1 MAAVHFLTLLKR
13 GQLADPLHTELRGGK
28 PQRLRPP
35 RGQVA
40 GVLQRLQ
47 RELELAVAGAGAQVS
62 VRPLLRLGASDLWRP
77 QLGLFPVREARTLD
91 RSGATVEAA
100 RAVLVVELGEGA
112 AEAERLAGFAAGGVS
127 ELWSLC
133 LCQGWTVRYRSPWAG
148 KFQSR
153 TLWYPG
159 EAVPVAGLAGVQVE
173 ALEEDYRPAA
183 LLAGGPDCRGRR

>member
-13 GQLADPLHTELRGGK
+13 GQLADPLHAELRGGR
-28 PQRLRPP
+28 PRRLRPP
-35 RGQVA
+35 SGQLA
-40 GVLQRLQ
+40 GVLQRLR
-47 RELELAVAGAGAQVS
+47 RELELAVVGAGAQVI
-62 VRPLLRLGASDLWRP
+62 VRPLVRLGASDLWRP
-77 QLGLFPVREARTLD
+77 QLGLLPVREAGALH
-91 RSGATVEAA
+91 RSGGTVEAA
-100 RAVLVVELGEGA
+100 RVLLVVEVGEGA
-112 AEAERLAGFAAGGVS
+112 AEAERLAGFAAGGVN

-159 EAVPVAGLAGVQVE
+159 EVVPVAGLAGVQVE
-173 ALEEDYRPAA
+173 PLEEGYRPAA